1 MMIKM
6 HGVKLPNLKQ
16 TAGCAPERIPT
27 PSKVTIPMSMHIG
40 IPAVPVVKPGDTVKV
55 GQLIG
60 EAGGFVSAPVYAS
73 ISGTVAS
80 VDNFMKFAG
89 NYVKSITIASDGRNE
104 PLETLTPPDVHDLES
119 FLHAVNDSGVV
130 GQGGAGFPSAVKL
143 VVKDLDKI
151 EAIIINGAEC
161 EPYVT
166 SDTRTMLD
174 RTDEVWEG
182 ILMLQEYYRAKR
194 IIIAIEENKPECIQ
208 RFRAL
213 CENTQGIEVAALPHM
228 YPQGGEKILVY
239 NLLGHIIPEGKLPI
253 DVGAVVINCTTL
265 ATITHYIRTGMPLV
279 ERCVTVD
286 GSAVRNPGNVIA
298 PIGTP
303 LSVLYDFCGGFKEEP
318 GKVLYCGAM
327 MGMAVH
333 SLDMPVQKTTNATLA
348 FNRADA
354 RIPESTACI
363 RCGNCINHCP
373 LKLAPNEIETAY
385 RLKDPEKLSK
395 LKVNLCMECGCCSYI
410 CPAKRPLV
418 QTNKLAKVLLRD
430 WQKLQE
436 QKAKEELELKEAEER
451 KEAATNE

>member
-1 MMIKM
+1 MIKM

-40 IPAVPVVKPGDTVKV
+40 IPAVPVVKRGDTVKV

-89 NYVKSITIASDGRNE
+89 NYVKAVTIASDGRNE

-119 FLHAVNDSGVV
+119 FIHAVNDSGVV

-143 VVKDLDKI
+143 MVKDLSKI

-174 RTDEVWEG
+174 RTDEVWDG
-182 ILMLQEYYRAKR
+182 ILMLQEYYKAKR

-208 RFRAL
+208 RFQPL
-213 CENTQGIEVAALPHM
+213 CEKTKGIEVAALPHM

-265 ATITHYIRTGMPLV
+265 ATITHYIHTGMPLV

-327 MGMAVH
+327 MGMAVPD
-333 SLDMPVQKTTNATLA
+333 LDLPVQKTTNATLA
-348 FNRADA
+348 FNKADA
-354 RIPESTACI
+354 HIPDPTACI

-373 LKLAPNEIETAY
+373 LKLAPKEIETAY
-385 RLKDPEKLSK
+385 RLKDPEKLNK

-418 QTNKLAKVLLRD
+418 QTNKLAKVMLRD

-436 QKAKEELELKEAEER
+436 QKAKEETELKEAEER